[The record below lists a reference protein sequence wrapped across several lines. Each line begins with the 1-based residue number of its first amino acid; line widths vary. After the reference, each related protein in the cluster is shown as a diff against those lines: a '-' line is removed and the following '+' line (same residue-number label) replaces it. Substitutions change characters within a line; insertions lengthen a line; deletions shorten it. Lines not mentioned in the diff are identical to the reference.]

1 MDSLVSNDGRG
12 LKPRT
17 VPVDI
22 CPLVDSLVSNDGR
35 GLKQDGEFV
44 VPKGVYDSLVSN
56 DGRGLKRLHAMVD
69 VADVKIRSSVM
80 TGVD

>member
-1 MDSLVSNDGRG
+1 MGSSLFR
-12 LKPRT
+12 RAFT
-17 VPVDI
+17 I
-22 CPLVDSLVSNDGR
+22 R
-35 GLKQDGEFV
+35 
-44 VPKGVYDSLVSN
+44 PKGVYDSLVSN